1 MSQLWARVKFES
13 QFLFETK
20 YWLARFN
27 VVSLHL
33 IQLNYNCGAML
44 GRQLRKVS
52 RAHVIKMF
60 LSKKPPRSEVLRM
73 NLVCFPS
80 SLCSLGQ
87 SISRALRGFFKG
99 GSHCDKQR
107 VFTRLSCGPPRCIS
121 LDMTKKKPTKEGGLQ
136 VPQDSPGYAFA
147 IRRGVIKLAV
157 LWKCWMENYIFHLL
171 NTTFKIIMK

>member
-13 QFLFETK
+13 QFLFETE

-33 IQLNYNCGAML
+33 IKLNYNCGAML

-60 LSKKPPRSEVLRM
+60 LSKKPPQSEVLRM

-87 SISRALRGFFKG
+87 SISRVLHGFFKG

-107 VFTRLSCGPPRCIS
+107 VFTRLS
-121 LDMTKKKPTKEGGLQ
+121 KKK

-171 NTTFKIIMK
+171 NTTFRIIMK